1 MFNTIFDEF
10 YTLTKPTN
18 LLQTYHTDES
28 TVCIMDLPGYN
39 KDNLKVEI
47 KDGTLLIEGKRSISV
62 EGLKSSVK
70 NHSISRTY
78 TIGNKYDDEKVTA
91 EIKDGILT
99 ITLPFKDEKKKKVIS
114 LLN

>member
-18 LLQTYHTDES
+18 LLQTYQTDES

-39 KDNLKVEI
+39 KDNLKVEL
-47 KDGTLLIEGKRSISV
+47 KDGTLHIEGKRSIIIN
-62 EGLKSSVK
+62 GLKSPIK

-91 EIKDGILT
+91 EVKDGILT
-99 ITLPFKDEKKKKVIS
+99 ITLPFKDEKKNKVIS
-114 LLN
+114 LL